1 MHQGTLRVLVI
12 GETENGS
19 SYLRGQLE
27 SRGCRCWFA
36 RSTQESIALFGQHS
50 FHLILSTTPLLEDN
64 SLLVE
69 LGDSNCTVFNSCPVE
84 DGCWWVPLVRCG
96 QRCSNAPALRS
107 SEFIMELSQM
117 LKEIRLQDASRK
129 ALTIPNVQL
138 TARAGGK
145 ADE

>member
-19 SYLRGQLE
+19 AYLRGQLE

-50 FHLILSTTPLLEDN
+50 FDLILSTTPLLWDD
-64 SLLVE
+64 SLFAD
-69 LGDSNCTVFNSCPVE
+69 LGDSNYTVFYSCPVE
-84 DGCWWVPLVRCG
+84 DGCWWVPLVRHG

-117 LKEIRLQDASRK
+117 LKEIRLQDARGRPSLSRTFK
-129 ALTIPNVQL
+129 
-138 TARAGGK
+138 
-145 ADE
+145 